1 LKEISLELTKE
12 SVDERK
18 LAAVRLRRPVPSY
31 IDLTSFQE
39 KSIYAK
45 LPWVAEKEP
54 LGSERQCKSLQ
65 NEAKKTSR
73 NRGIEYE
80 NGDAIEFLSKI
91 RSLAHENFS
100 LKDCF
105 YMSLMLRDLY
115 FYICT
120 SKII

>member
-1 LKEISLELTKE
+1 LKEISLEPTKE

-18 LAAVRLRRPVPSY
+18 LAAVRLGRPVLY

-54 LGSERQCKSLQ
+54 LGSGRQCKSLQ

-73 NRGIEYE
+73 NRGIEYG

-100 LKDCF
+100 LKDSF

-115 FYICT
+115 FYIGT
-120 SKII
+120 SKIV